1 MAMTDD
7 SIIREI
13 KELRALSVGELR
25 ARWLEVFGEETNCRN
40 KDYLFKRL
48 AYRIQERRYGGLTDE
63 ARARAEELAKDAP
76 IRRRVPPPPPK
87 PRDPRLPPVGTVLRR
102 KHGGVEHEVI
112 VLDDG
117 FEYQGERFASLS
129 QVARKISGTR
139 WNGYGFFGLLAK
151 PQKEAAA

>member
-13 KELRALSVGELR
+13 KALRALSVGELR

-48 AYRIQERRYGGLTDE
+48 AYRIQERKYGGLTE
-63 ARARAEELAKDAP
+63 AALARAEELAKDAP
-76 IRRRVPPPPPK
+76 IRRRVPPPPPR
-87 PRDPRLPPVGTVLRR
+87 PRDPRLPPAGTVLRR
-102 KHGGVEHEVI
+102 RHGGVEHEVT
-112 VLDDG
+112 VLDEG
-117 FEYQGERFASLS
+117 FEYQGEKFATLS

-139 WNGYGFFGLLAK
+139 WNGYGFFGLLARE
-151 PQKEAAA
+151 QKEAGA